1 MKTGLDYVI
10 FQNYLQAEQSVS
22 NDNNIDHHSNS
33 YHLLNDR
40 YESW

>member
-10 FQNYLQAEQSVS
+10 FQNFQAEQSVN
-22 NDNNIDHHSNS
+22 NDNNDIDHNNSS

-40 YESW
+40 FYSW